1 MATGTNPRPPSRA
14 SFAGRRLAGVVRKL
28 PPRSGDRNDRL
39 SLEGSH
45 ERRREDRAGW
55 HRHADPS
62 VRQTGRGLSALCAP
76 PRGVTVRVGR
86 VRIGLGRQHQLVAEP
101 VPARVVPEDLL

>member
-1 MATGTNPRPPSRA
+1 MTTGTNPRPPLR
-14 SFAGRRLAGVVRKL
+14 VVRKL

-62 VRQTGRGLSALCAP
+62 VSRRDGGFQRCVRRRGASPSVSGCDASAS
-76 PRGVTVRVGR
+76 VGSISWSQSQYR
-86 VRIGLGRQHQLVAEP
+86 RA
-101 VPARVVPEDLL
+101 